1 MLPLQLTHIS
11 PDGPLGNFTTSF
23 NEVSG
28 TVTKHSE
35 RALLIDDFNYDGKNG
50 LAVFL
55 GGTTGSPSGDGEVD
69 HTHEHTVIFVVF
81 QVAFTSDP
89 QVDTEFRNSNLVLNV
104 PAGFTVDQLK

>member
-55 GGTTGSPSGDGEVD
+55 GGITGFPSGDGEVD
-69 HTHEHTVIFVVF
+69 QTHEHTVILVVF
-81 QVAFTSDP
+81 QVAFSDP
-89 QVDTEFRNSNLVLNV
+89 QLNTEYSGNLVLNL